1 MARLLAA
8 TDCTALLEEADH
20 VLTRL
25 SPHEELFLRLRF
37 GIGGRRQSTAVIAR
51 RFGLRPE
58 DVRDLE
64 SRALTHLRQIAIRAE
79 LLRQARHA

>member
-1 MARLLAA
+1 
-8 TDCTALLEEADH
+8 
-20 VLTRL
+20 
-25 SPHEELFLRLRF
+25 
-37 GIGGRRQSTAVIAR
+37 VIAR
-51 RFGLRPE
+51 RFGLQPE